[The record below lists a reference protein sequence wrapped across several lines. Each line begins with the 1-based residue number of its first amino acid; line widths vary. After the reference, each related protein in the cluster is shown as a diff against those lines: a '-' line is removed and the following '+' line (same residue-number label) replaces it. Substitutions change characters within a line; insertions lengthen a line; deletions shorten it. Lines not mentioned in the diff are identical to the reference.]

1 MHQRVAQLVP
11 PPSCFKSLLRD
22 PLGVGVDV
30 HLHHACL
37 DGVADVLQGGA
48 GAAVEDEGHRLVA
61 VAAQLLLEMK
71 TEEKTR
77 REDISN
83 RVTFMKRMMKTSL
96 PKPSVYSVAPTREAR
111 ALSVSPATPPNN
123 SAHLM
128 QWCILK
134 TLLARQALT
143 L

>member
-48 GAAVEDEGHRLVA
+48 RAAVEDEGHRLVA
-61 VAAQLLLEMK
+61 VAAQLLLDWQTAELIFR
-71 TEEKTR
+71 TVPDNTCR
-77 REDISN
+77 CLNRETVQLMP
-83 RVTFMKRMMKTSL
+83 RVCSF
-96 PKPSVYSVAPTREAR
+96 
-111 ALSVSPATPPNN
+111 
-123 SAHLM
+123 
-128 QWCILK
+128 
-134 TLLARQALT
+134 
-143 L
+143 

>member
-1 MHQRVAQLVP
+1 MKELP
-11 PPSCFKSLLRD
+11 NGEGPPSSETQLTPVTLHLQLRMAPGR

-71 TEEKTR
+71 IDKKIR
-77 REDISN
+77 R
-83 RVTFMKRMMKTSL
+83 
-96 PKPSVYSVAPTREAR
+96 
-111 ALSVSPATPPNN
+111 
-123 SAHLM
+123 
-128 QWCILK
+128 
-134 TLLARQALT
+134 
-143 L
+143 

>member
-61 VAAQLLLEMK
+61 VAAQLLLAEL
-71 TEEKTR
+71 EEKL
-77 REDISN
+77 DLPS
-83 RVTFMKRMMKTSL
+83 FACTSCICL
-96 PKPSVYSVAPTREAR
+96 AIAKNAGKASCS
-111 ALSVSPATPPNN
+111 AT
-123 SAHLM
+123 
-128 QWCILK
+128 C
-134 TLLARQALT
+134 
-143 L
+143 